1 MSDVHDGFKIIE
13 MVAII
18 FTYHLQ
24 SHFDKSQVLWQ
35 GLISRF
41 HSLSTT
47 YAARDLLEVL
57 RLVTWTQF
65 TLNSAQIIQAK
76 QVQMWTSGL
85 IMGGVCPSLDLL
97 HQIHDWM

>member
-1 MSDVHDGFKIIE
+1 MSDVHDGFKIIG

-18 FTYHLQ
+18 SGYHLL

-41 HSLSTT
+41 HSLTT

-65 TLNSAQIIQAK
+65 TRNSAHIIQAK